1 VRIICDADYHCHLQL
16 LRDLNDEKAR
26 ADEITAK
33 YNHLLAVVTNQEK
46 LISDAESRIAKY
58 VSSNFVLIRGHAFA
72 SPHFEIIFQI
82 SRHSAPRQ
90 RNARASPP
98 RG

>member
-1 VRIICDADYHCHLQL
+1 MCDTDFHLHEQL

-46 LISDAESRIAKY
+46 LISDAESRIAK
-58 VSSNFVLIRGHAFA
+58 
-72 SPHFEIIFQI
+72 
-82 SRHSAPRQ
+82 
-90 RNARASPP
+90 
-98 RG
+98 